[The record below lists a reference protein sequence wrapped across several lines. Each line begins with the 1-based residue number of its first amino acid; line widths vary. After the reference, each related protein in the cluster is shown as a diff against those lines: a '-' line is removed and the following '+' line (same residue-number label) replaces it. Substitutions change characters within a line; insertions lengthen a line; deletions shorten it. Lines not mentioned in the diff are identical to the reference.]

1 MAELTGVQTAAI
13 VLMNLD
19 RAAAIEVMKHL
30 SEAEAEAIA
39 AEIIGLQDVDAM
51 TTAAALG
58 DFQRMTAGHLPPA
71 RGGRNL
77 AVGLLEASFGS
88 ERATA
93 VLDRVGT
100 GSGSSAFDF
109 LDAVDPAHLAALL
122 DGELP
127 QTAALVL
134 AHLSTDRAALALAA
148 MPDGPRT
155 EVAHAIATMGTAT
168 QDAIVIVADS
178 LKERTGMFA
187 ARDSPERLGGVA
199 PLVDIINRS
208 DAAVEKALLESIEQI
223 DSALAEDI
231 RSRMFTFADLVR
243 LEDRDVQQVLRS
255 IDIRSLALALK
266 GADES
271 IAEVIRGNISER
283 NRENLELEARSLG
296 AVRMSQV
303 EEARAEIVHMI
314 RGLEAAGEITVQRTD
329 EEEYVS

>member
-1 MAELTGVQTAAI
+1 MAELTGRQTAAI

-39 AEIIGLQDVDAM
+39 AEIIGLQDVDAL
-51 TTAAALG
+51 TTAHALG

-77 AVGLLEASFGS
+77 AVGLLEASFGA

-93 VLDRVGT
+93 VLDRVGA
-100 GSGSSAFDF
+100 GSRGSAFDF
-109 LDAVDPAHLAALL
+109 LESVDPAHLAALL

-134 AHLSTDRAALALAA
+134 AHLPTDRAAVALAA
-148 MPDGPRT
+148 LPDSART
-155 EVAHAIATMGTAT
+155 EVAHAIAMMGTAT
-168 QDAIVIVADS
+168 QDAIAIVADS
-178 LKERTGMFA
+178 LRERTGVLA
-187 ARDSPERLGGVA
+187 TRDAPERLGGVA
-199 PLVDIINRS
+199 PLVEIINRS
-208 DAAVEKALLESIEQI
+208 DAAVEKALLDSIEQL
-223 DSALAEDI
+223 DSALADDI

-255 IDIRSLALALK
+255 IDIRTLALALK
-266 GADES
+266 GADEN

-283 NRENLELEARSLG
+283 NRENLDLEARTLG
-296 AVRMSQV
+296 SVRLSQV

-314 RGLEAAGEITVQRTD
+314 RGMEAAGEITVQRTD